1 MLFSDPNVKL
11 FISSFTFFSL
21 FLFCFGIVQYIRQ
34 REKRRELIEKIGG
47 SGQSSSIQYEGG
59 TRNTSGPT
67 LFTPVLNFFKLLGD
81 RMGNVA
87 SFDLSHQSRM
97 QIRFL
102 RAGIRRKNAGTI
114 FWGAKGFF
122 CIFLPA
128 VFFICQF
135 AVLKVLSNQIAVGLA
150 VLIALAGFYL
160 PDLWLTIKSNIRRE
174 KLLQGIPDGLDLLVV
189 CVEAGMGLDGA
200 IHRVAEETKLTSP
213 ILSYE
218 FKLMNLEL
226 RAGKSRQEALR
237 NLALRT
243 NIDAMNSLVTLLIQT
258 DKFGTSVA
266 TALRIF
272 SDSFRTQRYQK
283 AEEFAAKMPVKL
295 LIPLV
300 LFIFPSLFV
309 VIVGPPAI
317 QIYKYLILGL
327 H

>member
-1 MLFSDPNVKL
+1 MLFSDPSIKL

-21 FLFCFGIVQYIRQ
+21 FLFCFGIMQYIRQ

-47 SGQSSSIQYEGG
+47 SGQSSIIQYEGG
-59 TRNTSGPT
+59 TKNTSGSS

-81 RMGNVA
+81 RV
-87 SFDLSHQSRM
+87 SFDSSHLSRM
-97 QIRFL
+97 RIRFL

-122 CIFLPA
+122 CIFFPA
-128 VFFICQF
+128 VFFICRF
-135 AVLKVLSNQIAVGLA
+135 TVLKVLNNHIAVGLA
-150 VLIALAGFYL
+150 VLFALVGFYL
-160 PDLWLTIKSNIRRE
+160 PDLWMKIKSSIRRE
-174 KLLQGIPDGLDLLVV
+174 KLLEGLPDTLDLLVV

-200 IHRVAEETKLTSP
+200 IHRVAEETKLTNP
-213 ILSYE
+213 ILSDE
-218 FKLMNLEL
+218 FKLLNLEL
-226 RAGKSRQEALR
+226 RAGKSRQDALR

-266 TALRIF
+266 KALQVF

-295 LIPLV
+295 IFPLV
-300 LFIFPSLFV
+300 LCIFPSLFV
-309 VIVGPPAI
+309 VILGPGAI
-317 QIYKYLILGL
+317 RIYENIIMR
-327 H
+327 

>member
-1 MLFSDPNVKL
+1 MLFSDPNIKL

-34 REKRRELIEKIGG
+34 REKRREWLDKIGG
-47 SGQSSSIQYEGG
+47 SGQSSIYQYEVSTG
-59 TRNTSGPT
+59 NTSDSN
-67 LFTPVLNFFKLLGD
+67 LFTPVLNFFKSLGD
-81 RMGNVA
+81 RV
-87 SFDLSHQSRM
+87 SFDPSHESRM
-97 QIRFL
+97 RIRFL

-122 CIFLPA
+122 CIFLVA
-128 VFFICQF
+128 VFFISRVT
-135 AVLKVLSNQIAVGLA
+135 VLKVLNNQIAVGLA
-150 VLIALAGFYL
+150 VLIALVGFYL
-160 PDLWLTIKSNIRRE
+160 PDLWLTIKSNSRRE
-174 KLLQGIPDGLDLLVV
+174 KLLEGIPDALDLLVV

-200 IHRVAEETKLTSP
+200 IHRVAEETTLTNP
-213 ILSYE
+213 ILSDE
-218 FKLMNLEL
+218 FKLLNLEL
-226 RAGKSRQEALR
+226 RAGKSRQDALR

-266 TALRIF
+266 KALQVF
-272 SDSFRTQRYQK
+272 SDLFRTQRYQK

-295 LIPLV
+295 IFPLI

-309 VIVGPPAI
+309 VILGPAAI
-317 QIYKYLILGL
+317 RIYENIIIGL

>member
-1 MLFSDPNVKL
+1 MLLSDPNIKL
-11 FISSFTFFSL
+11 IISSFTFFSL

-47 SGQSSSIQYEGG
+47 SGQTSIIQYEGG
-59 TRNTSGPT
+59 ARNTSGPT
-67 LFTPVLNFFKLLGD
+67 LFTPVLNFFKLIGD
-81 RMGNVA
+81 RI
-87 SFDLSHQSRM
+87 SFEPSHESRM
-97 QIRFL
+97 RIRFL

-122 CIFLPA
+122 CIFLA
-128 VFFICQF
+128 ALFFICRF
-135 AVLKVLSNQIAVGLA
+135 TVLKVLSDQIAVGLA
-150 VLIALAGFYL
+150 VLIALSGFYV
-160 PDLWLTIKSNIRRE
+160 PDLWLTIKSDIRKE
-174 KLLQGIPDGLDLLVV
+174 KLLEGIPDALDLLVV

-200 IHRVAEETKLTSP
+200 INRVAEETKLTNP
-213 ILSYE
+213 ILSDE
-218 FKLMNLEL
+218 LKLLNLEL
-226 RAGKSRQEALR
+226 RAGKSRQDALR

-266 TALRIF
+266 KALQVF

-295 LIPLV
+295 IFPLIM
-300 LFIFPSLFV
+300 FIFPSLFV
-309 VIVGPPAI
+309 IIIGPAAI
-317 QIYKYLILGL
+317 SIYHNIIMGL

>member
-1 MLFSDPNVKL
+1 MLFSDPNIKL
-11 FISSFTFFSL
+11 IISSVTFFSL

-47 SGQSSSIQYEGG
+47 SGQSSIVQYEGV
-59 TRNTSGPT
+59 TKNTSGST

-81 RMGNVA
+81 RV
-87 SFDLSHQSRM
+87 SFDPSHESRM
-97 QIRFL
+97 RIRFL

-122 CIFLPA
+122 CIFLTA
-128 VFFICQF
+128 VFFISRF
-135 AVLKVLSNQIAVGLA
+135 TVLKVLNNQIAVGLA
-150 VLIALAGFYL
+150 VLIALVGFYL
-160 PDLWLTIKSNIRRE
+160 PDLWLTIKSNSRRE
-174 KLLQGIPDGLDLLVV
+174 KLLEGIPDALDLLVV

-200 IHRVAEETKLTSP
+200 IHRVAEETKLTNP
-213 ILSYE
+213 ILSDE
-218 FKLMNLEL
+218 FKLLNLEL
-226 RAGKSRQEALR
+226 RAGKSRQDALR

-266 TALRIF
+266 KALQVF

-295 LIPLV
+295 IFPLI

-309 VIVGPPAI
+309 VILGPAAI
-317 QIYKYLILGL
+317 RIYENIIIGL

>member
-1 MLFSDPNVKL
+1 MLFTDPYIKL

-34 REKRRELIEKIGG
+34 REKQKELLQKIGG
-47 SGQSSSIQYEGG
+47 AGQSSIIHYEASNKTTQNPGI
-59 TRNTSGPT
+59 
-67 LFTPVLNFFKLLGD
+67 FAPVLNFFRFLGERLFSKSSD
-81 RMGNVA
+81 E
-87 SFDLSHQSRM
+87 SRM
-97 QIRFL
+97 RIRFL

-122 CIFLPA
+122 CIFLIA
-128 VFFICQF
+128 VFFIF
-135 AVLKVLSNQIAVGLA
+135 RLTVFKVLNNQVAVGLA
-150 VLIALAGFYL
+150 VLMALVGFYL
-160 PDLWLTIKSNIRRE
+160 PDLWLTIKSNSRKE
-174 KLLQGIPDGLDLLVV
+174 KLLEGIPDALDLLVV

-200 IHRVAEETKLTSP
+200 IHRVAEESKLTNP
-213 ILSYE
+213 ILSDE
-218 FKLMNLEL
+218 FKLLNLEL
-226 RAGKSRQEALR
+226 RAGKSRQDALR

-266 TALRIF
+266 KALQVF

-295 LIPLV
+295 IFPLI

-309 VIVGPPAI
+309 VILGPAAI
-317 QIYKYLILGL
+317 RIYQNIIIGL

>member
-1 MLFSDPNVKL
+1 MLLSDPHIKL
-11 FISSFTFFSL
+11 LITSFTFFSL

-34 REKRRELIEKIGG
+34 REKRRELLEKIGM
-47 SGQSSSIQYEGG
+47 SGESSIIQYEK
-59 TRNTSGPT
+59 TTQNESSENI
-67 LFTPVLNFFKLLGD
+67 FAPVLNFFKLIGD
-81 RMGNVA
+81 RI
-87 SFDLSHQSRM
+87 SFEPSHESRM
-97 QIRFL
+97 RIRFL

-122 CIFLPA
+122 CIFLA
-128 VFFICQF
+128 AIFFICRF
-135 AVLKVLSNQIAVGLA
+135 TVLKVLSDQIAVGLA
-150 VLIALAGFYL
+150 VLIAIAGFYL
-160 PDLWLTIKSNIRRE
+160 PDLWLRIKSDIRKE
-174 KLLQGIPDGLDLLVV
+174 KLLEGIPDALDLLVV

-200 IHRVAEETKLTSP
+200 INRVAEETKLTNP
-213 ILSYE
+213 ILSDE
-218 FKLMNLEL
+218 LKLLNLEL
-226 RAGKSRQEALR
+226 RAGKSRQDALR

-266 TALRIF
+266 KALQVF

-295 LIPLV
+295 IFPLI

-309 VIVGPPAI
+309 IIIGPGAI
-317 QIYKYLILGL
+317 SIYHNIIMRL

>member
-1 MLFSDPNVKL
+1 MLFSDPNIKL

-21 FLFCFGIVQYIRQ
+21 FLFCFGIVQFIRQ
-34 REKRRELIEKIGG
+34 REKRRELLEKIGG
-47 SGQSSSIQYEGG
+47 SGQTSIIQHER
-59 TRNTSGPT
+59 TNKDTSATT
-67 LFTPVLNFFKLLGD
+67 LLAPVLNFFNFLGD
-81 RMGNVA
+81 RVI
-87 SFDLSHQSRM
+87 FDPSEQSRM
-97 QIRFL
+97 RIRFL
-102 RAGIRRKNAGTI
+102 RAGIRRKNTGTI

-122 CIFLPA
+122 CIFLTA
-128 VFFICQF
+128 VFFICRF
-135 AVLKVLSNQIAVGLA
+135 TVLKVMSNQIAAGLA

-160 PDLWLTIKSNIRRE
+160 PDLWLTIKSNTRRE
-174 KLLQGIPDGLDLLVV
+174 KLFEGLPDALDLLVV

-200 IHRVAEETKLTSP
+200 IHRVAEEIKLTNP
-213 ILSYE
+213 ILSDE

-226 RAGKSRQEALR
+226 RSGKNRQDALR

-266 TALRIF
+266 KALRVF

-309 VIVGPPAI
+309 VIVGPAAI
-317 QIYKYLILGL
+317 QIYEKIIKGL
-327 H
+327 A